1 MEPVARPRTSVMAIL
16 SLVMGGLCCL
26 PITGPVAVALG
37 GASLYSISR
46 SEGRLT
52 GKPMAVIGLVLG
64 LISAAVWVSFAVG
77 ASSEWNSVRQSAMRM
92 VTALENGDIAGVRQ
106 ALPLASKAG
115 LTDLQVQRF
124 SAEVQ
129 TKLGKVKGVPT
140 NFGEIIKYY
149 MNIRSALPPEI
160 LAEMTD
166 KTNPVR
172 YVPLPVDFEK
182 GRATVLL
189 RMTQSGQNITSAL
202 DLVENLVISLPDGT
216 LLRLIEKPTPGA
228 TPLTT
233 PESDPA
239 ADAPTEV
246 EKKKPGF

>member
-1 MEPVARPRTSVMAIL
+1 MQPVVRSRTSIMAIL
-16 SLVMGGLCCL
+16 SLITGGLCCL

-37 GASLYSISR
+37 GASLFSIAR

-64 LISAAVWVSFAVG
+64 LISAAVWVSVAVG
-77 ASSEWNSVRQSAMRM
+77 ASSVINAIRQSATPML
-92 VTALENGDIAGVRQ
+92 TAIQNGDVAGVRQ
-106 ALPLASKAG
+106 ALPLASQAG

-129 TKLGKVKGVPT
+129 TKLGKVKGLPT
-140 NFGEIIKYY
+140 NLGDIFKYY
-149 MNIRSALPPEI
+149 INISSALPPEI

-166 KTNPVR
+166 KTNPVT
-172 YVPLPVDFEK
+172 YLPIPVDFEK

-189 RMTQSGQNITSAL
+189 RMAESAQNMTSPL
-202 DLVENLVISLPDGT
+202 DLVDNIVISLPDGT
-216 LLRLIEKPTPGA
+216 LLRLIEKPAPGA

-239 ADAPTEV
+239 ADAPTEI
-246 EKKKPGF
+246 EKKEPGF